1 VDTDHQRWSAP
12 RQIAL
17 SPDHSAEVA
26 VSIAFTFE
34 RLAATYRRMAERT
47 HSRHEAARLLGHV
60 ARLEDEAKHERLEAI
75 RLQHLVEP

>member
-1 VDTDHQRWSAP
+1 LVSAQADRP
-12 RQIAL
+12 FTRPL
-17 SPDHSAEVA
+17 GGGGRL
-26 VSIAFTFE
+26 AFTFE